1 MDMSITIYGKPTS
14 RARRPLWVARELG
27 LAVESIEPA
36 PGETKEAA
44 YLAINPNGKVPALI
58 DGDLALFESLA
69 QTLYLAKKYGTGKL
83 YPAAIEDEA
92 RVWQWTLW
100 VVNELEKLLVSCL
113 MERVVKPED
122 KRDTAAATVAER
134 DLQKPL
140 AVLEGALADRDWLLG
155 EFSVADINV
164 AAVTALAKAAQVDL
178 SAFPRIAGWLE
189 RAMSR
194 PAYSG

>member
-1 MDMSITIYGKPTS
+1 MSITIYGKPTS